1 MCNSTL
7 HHVEQDTWTLFVELK
22 QIPGVIVIY
31 RRPCER
37 IRNFDKISLDE
48 RGFKRLPLL
57 EGEEKLKYLNL
68 SNNAIRK
75 IENIVSLPIMLQPIV
90 KSLRVLILG
99 KNEIAE
105 IKNLECMPNLDVLDL
120 HDNKI
125 KQIENLRSMTSLRVL
140 NLSNNLIEILD
151 INHPLPSLVE
161 LNLRRNQISEVKD
174 LKELTN
180 L

>member
-75 IENIVSLPIMLQPIV
+75 IENIVSLPMLTFLDLSSNKINEIMLQPIV

-125 KQIENLRSMTSLRVL
+125 
-140 NLSNNLIEILD
+140 
-151 INHPLPSLVE
+151 
-161 LNLRRNQISEVKD
+161 
-174 LKELTN
+174 
-180 L
+180 